1 MHLSWPYHPSC
12 GALIDVP
19 ATNEGRYELAVSF
32 AKTWA
37 EPFRSFLLN
46 NVRPDTPIKRLD
58 VLDWAP
64 PIGLRSK
71 GQAVLMGDAFHLMSM
86 CKCSSFSRNWRFLM
100 SLLFSFRLRSNLF
113 PLQLRDAA
121 ALLYTYNT
129 SFRLLTHCY
138 FILDRGEGANHAI
151 VDVLDFATHVVPM
164 LAPCSLQHTHQ
175 GAAQAQD
182 PAQAL
187 RQALDGYEDAVVS
200 RSRPGVLASRR
211 ACLDAHAFSRLF
223 GEGAAT
229 GGISPLL
236 SKREMALQFD
246 DESMEL
252 MGQ

>member
-1 MHLSWPYHPSC
+1 M
-12 GALIDVP
+12 P
-19 ATNEGRYELAVSF
+19 ATNEERYELLASF

-37 EPFRSFLLN
+37 EPFRSFALD
-46 NVRPDTPIKRLD
+46 NVHPDTPIKRLD

-71 GQAVLMGDAFHLMSM
+71 GQVVLMGDAFHLMSM
-86 CKCSSFSRNWRFLM
+86 CKCSYFSRHWRFSM
-100 SLLFSFRLRSNLF
+100 CLLFSFRLRANLF
-113 PLQLRDAA
+113 PVPMRNAA
-121 ALLYTYNT
+121 ALLCTYGT

-138 FILDRGEGANHAI
+138 CFLDRGEGANHAI

-164 LAPCSLQHTHQ
+164 LAPCSLQHAHQ

-182 PAQAL
+182 PARTL
-187 RQALDGYEDAVVS
+187 RQALDRYEDAVVS

-211 ACLDAHAFSRLF
+211 ACLDAHAYSRLF
-223 GEGAAT
+223 GEGAAA

-252 MGQ
+252 MG

>member
-1 MHLSWPYHPSC
+1 M
-12 GALIDVP
+12 IDVP
-19 ATNEGRYELAVSF
+19 ATNEGRYELMVSF

-37 EPFRSFLLN
+37 EPFRSFVLN

-71 GQAVLMGDAFHLMSM
+71 GQAVLMGDALHLMSM
-86 CKCSSFSRNWRFLM
+86 CKCASFSRHSNFFYFFA
-100 SLLFSFRLRSNLF
+100 LLF
-113 PLQLRDAA
+113 AC
-121 ALLYTYNT
+121 
-129 SFRLLTHCY
+129 LLTHSCS
-138 FILDRGEGANHAI
+138 ILDRGEGANHAI
-151 VDVLDFATHVVPM
+151 VDVRDFATHVVPI

-175 GAAQAQD
+175 GVAQAQD
-182 PAQAL
+182 SAQAL
-187 RQALDGYEDAVVS
+187 RQALDSYEDAVVS

-211 ACLDAHAFSRLF
+211 ACLDAHAYSRLF
-223 GEGAAT
+223 GETAAA